1 MEKFINQIFENNK
14 LEISDEN
21 FMSIIASLLCKK
33 HNIPIENLNAA
44 LEQNLKYIECET
56 LNTESLYSVFD
67 SFMMSD
73 RREKTGS
80 YYTPYALAEK
90 MVKMSFYDYFKKNG
104 FIEDL
109 DFFYNPFFYEENEGF
124 INRLKTLKIVDIAC
138 GTGVFLLASIHVMI
152 SYYDVLKISYNMNDL
167 INQVYGADIQETPLV
182 LLDLFL
188 NDLLLSKQYALKKCN
203 LTRCDSILE
212 YEPKIRFDL
221 VIGNPPYVGEKG
233 NKALFDRY
241 KKNSGYEARMDLF
254 YFFIYKGFDLL
265 ENDGVLS
272 YITTNYWVTADG
284 AKKLRQFVQSK
295 TALLRLINLDECKMF
310 SDAKGMHNLIFT
322 LAKSSVDDVLVQV
335 IQQSKVSD
343 LTILY
348 DHKYKITHKEL
359 FSETGNIILYEKIL
373 YYPIIHK
380 ILSNSF
386 QTLNQV
392 ATINQGIVS
401 GADKVTKK
409 ILEQKLEPSIVNRYD
424 IKEADPIFV
433 FDKKPFESK
442 FFKPFYKNGQIK
454 PYQMTLEDHRWILYL
469 HDGDLDETHHEWQH
483 LLPFKDVLS
492 QRREVKNGV
501 RNWYALQWG
510 RAEKIFEG
518 EKIVVPQRANYNNF
532 AYTDQPFYSSADV
545 YYLTQGPL
553 KFLLGL
559 LNSKLYYFWF
569 YNRGKRKGKSL
580 ELYAKPLS
588 QVPIPSMAY
597 NQMEIY
603 VEALLN
609 NDQEAK
615 SKIDNL
621 LYEHFELTIDEINEV
636 ESLYNRGGNE
646 KKIKH

>member
-1 MEKFINQIFENNK
+1 MKKNLIQIFEANK
-14 LEISDEN
+14 LEVSDDN

-33 HNIPIENLNAA
+33 HHISIEHINTTLD
-44 LEQNLKYIECET
+44 QNLKYIECEAV
-56 LNTESLYSVFD
+56 NTESLYSIFD
-67 SFMMSD
+67 SFMMSG

-90 MVKMSFYDYFKKNG
+90 MVRMSFYDYFKKNG
-104 FIEDL
+104 YKEEL
-109 DFFYNPFFYEENEGF
+109 DFFYTPFYFEDNKVF
-124 INRLKTLKIVDIAC
+124 INQLRALKIVDIAC
-138 GTGVFLLASIHVMI
+138 GTGVFLLATIHVMI
-152 SYYDVLKISYNMNDL
+152 SYYDMLQVSYNMNDL
-167 INQVYGADIQETPLV
+167 IDQVYGVDIQETPLV
-182 LLDLFL
+182 LLNLFL
-188 NDLLLSKQYALKKCN
+188 NDLLLSKQYPLKKCN
-203 LTRCDSILE
+203 ITRCDSILD
-212 YEPKIRFDL
+212 YAPKIRFDL

-241 KKNSGYEARMDLF
+241 KKLSGYEARMDFF
-254 YFFIYKGFDLL
+254 YFFIYKGFELL
-265 ENDGVLS
+265 EDHGILS

-284 AKKLRQFVQSK
+284 AKKLRHFVQNK

-322 LAKSSVDDVLVQV
+322 LAKSSLDDVIVQV
-335 IQQSKVSD
+335 IQQSKISD
-343 LTILY
+343 LSILY
-348 DHKYKITHKEL
+348 DYQYKITHKQL

-380 ILSNSF
+380 MLSHSF

-392 ATINQGIVS
+392 VTINQGIVS

-409 ILEQKLEPSIVNRYD
+409 IMKQKLEPSIIKQYD
-424 IKEADPIFV
+424 IKETDPIFV
-433 FDKKPFESK
+433 FDTKPFDSK

-454 PYQMTLEDHRWILYL
+454 PYQMTLSDHRWILYIN
-469 HDGDLDETHHEWQH
+469 DGDLDETHEEWQH
-483 LLPFKDVLS
+483 LLPFKHILS
-492 QRREVKNGV
+492 ERREVKNGV

-569 YNRGKRKGKSL
+569 YNRGKRKGRSL

-588 QVPIPSMAY
+588 QVPVPTISYRQIEM
-597 NQMEIY
+597 Y

-609 NDQEAK
+609 NDQEVK
-615 SKIDNL
+615 SKIDNV
-621 LYEHFELTIDEINEV
+621 LYEHFELTADEIIEV
-636 ESLYNRGGNE
+636 ETLYNRGGNE
-646 KKIKH
+646 KKVKY